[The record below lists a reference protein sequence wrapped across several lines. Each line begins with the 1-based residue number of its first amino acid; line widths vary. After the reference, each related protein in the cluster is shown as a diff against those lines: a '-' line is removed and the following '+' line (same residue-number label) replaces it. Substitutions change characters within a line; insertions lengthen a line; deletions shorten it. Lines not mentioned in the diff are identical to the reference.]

1 MKKNE
6 FTILFLF
13 LSYINLWSQDNFLYF
28 VNDADEALY
37 SRISIIE
44 NAKDEILISYF
55 IYAGDESGLFFLS
68 LLQQKKLENPNIKI
82 KLLIDAN
89 GSKIDRKYLYYCE
102 QKGIEIKEFHPM
114 PKIIVPL
121 KYVNLKNFISG
132 IKSFNMRMHDKFII
146 VDGEKFISGG
156 RNIENSYFG
165 LDNRNFND
173 RDMYF
178 QSKSLTEDV
187 RKYYMRLWNSKYVKN
202 ITYFKKQ
209 NSSKSYNDSEKVFHE
224 YKNLI
229 QSERENFKKL
239 YEDFDPKIKGTT
251 FSKAIFL
258 SSYDGKNDAMNPVL
272 LSTSLFNLM
281 HKSDSSVLIESPYLL
296 PTKPLYRLFENLE
309 KRGTE
314 VVCVTNS
321 NCSTDVMPISA
332 AYDNQKKKLLK
343 LGVEI
348 YEATG
353 PDYLHFKSAVFDD
366 RIALAGSYNFDP
378 RSEMINTE
386 LVFLIFDEK
395 VALKMKEIIFND
407 MQSCV
412 KVNMITESSANGYYS
427 CPRTGKDMMIY
438 TLSRFLTRITLFY
451 NQF

>member
-6 FTILFLF
+6 LTILFLV
-13 LSYINLWSQDNFLYF
+13 LTYINLWSQDNFLYF
-28 VNDADEALY
+28 VNDANEAIY
-37 SRISIIE
+37 SRINIIE
-44 NAKDEILISYF
+44 NAKKEILISYF

-68 LLQQKKLENPNIKI
+68 LLQQKKLENPDIKI
-82 KLLIDAN
+82 KLLIDAS
-89 GSKIDRKYLYYCE
+89 GSRIDKKYLYYCE
-102 QKGIEIKEFHPM
+102 KQGIEIKEFHSL
-114 PKIIVPL
+114 PKLLVPL
-121 KYVNLKNFISG
+121 KNVSLKNFISG
-132 IKSFNMRMHDKFII
+132 LRNFNMRMHDKFII

-187 RKYYMRLWNSKYVKN
+187 RKYYLRLWNSKYVKN
-202 ITYFKKQ
+202 ITYFKKH
-209 NSSKSYNDSEKVFHE
+209 NSLKFYNESEKVFYD
-224 YKNLI
+224 YKNVLRT
-229 QSERENFKKL
+229 QRENYKEL
-239 YEDFDPKIKGTT
+239 YKDFDPQIKGTS
-251 FSKAIFL
+251 FGKAIFL
-258 SSYDGKNDAMNPVL
+258 SSYDGHNDVMNPVL

-296 PTKPLYRLFENLE
+296 PTKPLYRLLENLE
-309 KRGTE
+309 KRGTD

-332 AYDNQKKKLLK
+332 AYDNQKIKLLK

-348 YEATG
+348 YEFMG

-366 RIALAGSYNFDP
+366 NIALAGSYNFDP

-386 LVFLIFDEK
+386 LVFLIFDK
-395 VALKMKEIIFND
+395 KIALKMKEMIVAD
-407 MQSCV
+407 MRSCV
-412 KVNMITESSANGYYS
+412 KVEKKTKNSANGYYS

-438 TLSRFLTRITLFY
+438 TLSRFMTRFSLFY

>member
-1 MKKNE
+1 MRKNE
-6 FTILFLF
+6 LTILFL
-13 LSYINLWSQDNFLYF
+13 LLTYINLWSQDNFLYF
-28 VNDADEALY
+28 VNDANEALY
-37 SRISIIE
+37 SRINIIE
-44 NAKDEILISYF
+44 NAKNEILISYF

-68 LLQQKKLENPNIKI
+68 LLQQKKLENPDIKI

-89 GSKIDRKYLYYCE
+89 GSKIDRKYLYFCE
-102 QKGIEIKEFHPM
+102 QQGIEIKEFHPL
-114 PKIIVPL
+114 PKLIVPL
-121 KYVNLKNFISG
+121 KNVSLKNFISG
-132 IKSFNMRMHDKFII
+132 LRNFNMRMHDKFII

-178 QSKSLTEDV
+178 QSKSLTNDV
-187 RKYYMRLWNSKYVKN
+187 RKYYLKLWNSKYVKN

-209 NSSKSYNDSEKVFHE
+209 NSLEAYKDSEIVFDE
-224 YKNLI
+224 YKNVI
-229 QSERENFKKL
+229 RTQRENYKDL
-239 YEDFDPKIKGTT
+239 YKDFDPVTKGTS
-251 FSKAIFL
+251 FSKAVFL
-258 SSYDGKNDAMNPVL
+258 SSYDGQNDVMNPVL

-343 LGVEI
+343 QGVEI
-348 YEATG
+348 YESIG

-378 RSEMINTE
+378 RSAMINTE

-395 VALKMKEIIFND
+395 LALKMKEMIVTD

-412 KVNMITESSANGYYS
+412 KVEMTSKNSANGYYS

-438 TLSRFLTRITLFY
+438 TLSRFLTRFTLFY

>member
-1 MKKNE
+1 MKKKV
-6 FTILFLF
+6 FILLLLLISFL
-13 LSYINLWSQDNFLYF
+13 NLWAQDNVLYF
-28 VNDADEALY
+28 INESDEALY
-37 SRISIIE
+37 SRTHIIE
-44 NAKDEILISYF
+44 NAKEEILISYY
-55 IYAGDESGLFFLS
+55 IYAGDESGIFFLS
-68 LLQQKKLENPNIKI
+68 LLQQKKLENPDIKI

-102 QKGIEIKEFHPM
+102 QQGIEIKEFHPL
-114 PKIIVPL
+114 PKLIVPL
-121 KYVNLKNFISG
+121 KNMSVKNFIAG
-132 IKSFNMRMHDKFII
+132 IKNFNMRMHDKFII

-178 QSKSLTEDV
+178 QSKSLTDDV
-187 RKYYMRLWNSKYVKN
+187 RKYYIKLWNSKYVKN

-209 NSSKSYNDSEKVFHE
+209 NSSKSYKDSEKVFDK

-229 QSERENFKKL
+229 LTQRDNYKEL
-239 YEDFDPKIKGTT
+239 YKDFGPETKGTS

-258 SSYDGKNDAMNPVL
+258 SSYDGKNDVMNPVL

-281 HKSDSSVLIESPYLL
+281 HKSDSSVLIETPYLL
-296 PTKPLYRLFENLE
+296 PTKPLYRLLENLE

-348 YEATG
+348 YESIG
-353 PDYLHFKSAVFDD
+353 PDYLHFKSVVLDD
-366 RIALAGSYNFDP
+366 KIALAGSYNFDP

-395 VALKMKEIIFND
+395 LAIKMKELIVND
-407 MQSCV
+407 MNTSV
-412 KVNMITESSANGYYS
+412 KVNVTTIDSHSGYYS
-427 CPRTGKDMMIY
+427 CHRTGKDMMIY
-438 TLSRFLTRITLFY
+438 TLSRFLTRFSLFY

>member
-1 MKKNE
+1 MRKNE
-6 FTILFLF
+6 LTILFL
-13 LSYINLWSQDNFLYF
+13 LLTYINLWSQDNFLYF
-28 VNDADEALY
+28 VNDANEALY
-37 SRISIIE
+37 SRINIIE

-68 LLQQKKLENPNIKI
+68 LLQQKKLENPDIKI

-89 GSKIDRKYLYYCE
+89 GSKIDRKYLYFCE
-102 QKGIEIKEFHPM
+102 QQGIEIKEFHPL
-114 PKIIVPL
+114 PKLLVPL
-121 KYVNLKNFISG
+121 KNVSLKNFISG
-132 IKSFNMRMHDKFII
+132 LRNFNMRMHDKFII

-178 QSKSLTEDV
+178 QSKSLTDDV
-187 RKYYMRLWNSKYVKN
+187 RKYYLKLWNSKYVKD

-209 NSSKSYNDSEKVFHE
+209 NSSEAYKDSEIVFDE
-224 YKNLI
+224 YKNVI
-229 QSERENFKKL
+229 RTQRENYKDL
-239 YEDFDPKIKGTT
+239 YKDFDPVTKGTS
-251 FSKAIFL
+251 FNKAVFL
-258 SSYDGKNDAMNPVL
+258 SSYDGQNDVMNPVL

-343 LGVEI
+343 LGVDI
-348 YEATG
+348 YESIG

-395 VALKMKEIIFND
+395 LALKMKEMIVTD

-412 KVNMITESSANGYYS
+412 KVEMTTKNSANGYYS

-438 TLSRFLTRITLFY
+438 TLSRFLTRFTLFY